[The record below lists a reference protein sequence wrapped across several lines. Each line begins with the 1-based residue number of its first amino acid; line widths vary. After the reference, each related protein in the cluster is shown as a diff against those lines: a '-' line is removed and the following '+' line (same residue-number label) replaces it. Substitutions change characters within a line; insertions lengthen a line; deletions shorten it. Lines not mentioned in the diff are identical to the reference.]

1 MDILVSNDDGVTA
14 QGLLVLRDTLST
26 IASLKVIAPDRNR
39 SGASNSLTLSRP
51 LRIKL
56 LENGFYSVEGT
67 PTDCVHLALTGY
79 FKKKFDIVVSGI
91 NQGANLGDHIESS
104 KTKIQ
109 QDIDAKELEWSNHPK
124 IKYEQDL
131 MNPGVTIEV
140 QVSKEEIVK
149 PDYPDY
155 YALRRNEYPK
165 IGDQLDA
172 LWKGIDSPE
181 FTNVMNKIQEVKQK
195 YPKA

>member
-1 MDILVSNDDGVTA
+1 MTITINCRGLYTPGGNEERDIAYLDV
-14 QGLLVLRDTLST
+14 
-26 IASLKVIAPDRNR
+26 
-39 SGASNSLTLSRP
+39 
-51 LRIKL
+51 
-56 LENGFYSVEGT
+56 EYNGNIYDWLIYI
-67 PTDCVHLALTGY
+67 P
-79 FKKKFDIVVSGI
+79 
-91 NQGANLGDHIESS
+91 QGANLGDHIESS

-124 IKYEQDL
+124 VKYEQDL